1 MPTGTRPLHFVFKIG
16 SRTKTIDFYQN
27 ILNMKALRHEEF
39 DEGCNAAC
47 NGPYDGKWS
56 KTMIGYGDEDNNFVL
71 ELTYNYGIRSYE
83 RGNDF
88 NYVKVLS
95 NTAIQNIQNKNY
107 SHKITS
113 DGFYELEDPN
123 GYRFLVGENKVDS
136 TRDLVTEVSLFVT
149 NIERSNNYWV
159 DVLKN
164 ELAAR
169 TDESLEIRFAVGN
182 FKLVLLKADNVDHG
196 KAYGRIAF
204 SCPTDQLKPLQAE
217 IESKNLTVLTKFISL
232 DTPGKATVC
241 VVILADPDG
250 HEICY
255 VGDEGF
261 KDLSQVDPKAQELL
275 NNAINADKSDS
286 WHEKKLAKQQ
296 QQQQQQQQQ
305 K

>member
-1 MPTGTRPLHFVFKIG
+1 
-16 SRTKTIDFYQN
+16 
-27 ILNMKALRHEEF
+27 
-39 DEGCNAAC
+39 
-47 NGPYDGKWS
+47 
-56 KTMIGYGDEDNNFVL
+56 MIGYGDENNNFVL

-88 NYVKVLS
+88 NYIKVLS
-95 NTAIQNIQNKNY
+95 NKAIENIKTRNY
-107 SHKITS
+107 SHQLTN

-136 TRDLVTEVSLFVT
+136 SRDLVTEVSLFAT
-149 NIERSNNYWV
+149 NIEQSENYWV
-159 DVLKN
+159 NVLNNK
-164 ELAAR
+164 LVSK
-169 TDESLEIRFAVGN
+169 TDSRLEVSFAVSD

-204 SCPTDQLKPLQAE
+204 SCPTDQLKPLQAD

-261 KDLSQVDPKAQELL
+261 RDLSQVDPKAQEIL
-275 NNAINADKSDS
+275 NDAVNADKSDS
-286 WHEKKLAKQQ
+286 WHEKKQAKQKQ
-296 QQQQQQQQQ
+296 
-305 K
+305 